1 MVGWAWPNQSWYIR
15 CKRGARRG
23 GMHAS
28 LPAHRP
34 DPVTMLVAHLAHLA
48 AAAVTVYGPPGVLNV
63 CQAEGNGWNDEE
75 R

>member
-48 AAAVTVYGPPGVLNV
+48 AAAVAAYGPPGVLNV
-63 CQAEGNGWNDEE
+63 CQAEGNGGNDEE